1 MTAFPAR
8 YLSSPAPATV
18 ARWAARHA
26 GPGDTVLAL
35 FGEREGAAFRKTA
48 GLGQDLSSQLV
59 AGLFPGVIAGGRRCR
74 SGALLLAL
82 PAGAAPSILD
92 LSDASDRADATVAS
106 PFGRNGSAPNRHPQ
120 NGHPQNGHRRNGHDR
135 NGHRKN
141 GQAEGRHR
149 WNAARRNGQ
158 LLNGHGSDAPESV
171 AGAGTLLAFAD
182 GRTPNVGRLL
192 HVLRNEWA
200 GGTTVLGGGAGA
212 RTPDDGACLM
222 AGGRLLE
229 NAAVI
234 VPVAAGSGIGVRH
247 GWDRVAGPLVATTA
261 KGNVLHRLNWEPAA
275 DVYRR
280 LLNTHGISGDLS
292 EVGARFPFGMLKQG
306 EEDLIRTPI
315 ALEDGGRIVCGGP
328 VPEHSVL
335 HVLSGTARGLVGAA
349 KAASDAA
356 RPAEGEGSGPGWF
369 VVEGA
374 HREAVLGPK
383 TGVEIEAWPGASI
396 ADSSG
401 ADRPHAP
408 GVMTIGQ
415 IATTRNGTV
424 DWLNGTTVVGA
435 FQETEVV

>member
-1 MTAFPAR
+1 
-8 YLSSPAPATV
+8 
-18 ARWAARHA
+18 
-26 GPGDTVLAL
+26 
-35 FGEREGAAFRKTA
+35 
-48 GLGQDLSSQLV
+48 
-59 AGLFPGVIAGGRRCR
+59 
-74 SGALLLAL
+74 
-82 PAGAAPSILD
+82 
-92 LSDASDRADATVAS
+92 
-106 PFGRNGSAPNRHPQ
+106 
-120 NGHPQNGHRRNGHDR
+120 
-135 NGHRKN
+135 
-141 GQAEGRHR
+141 
-149 WNAARRNGQ
+149 
-158 LLNGHGSDAPESV
+158 LNGHGSDAPESV